1 MGSPIALGK
10 PFNHPRLR
18 LGKKEQK
25 TALQKDILMRG
36 LHQKADKAKCVF
48 FIFLRKVKI
57 GKLFHSF
64 ITSKVFELQGRES
77 AWIVDCFEIF

>member
-10 PFNHPRLR
+10 PFNLPRLR

-36 LHQKADKAKCVF
+36 LHQKADKAKCCF
-48 FIFLRKVKI
+48 FLFFFYEKEKV
-57 GKLFHSF
+57 GNYFFPS
-64 ITSKVFELQGRES
+64 
-77 AWIVDCFEIF
+77 